1 MEQHP
6 LPAAASRPVS
16 PEEENALLRATL
28 VDAQARIR
36 ELEALVET
44 DQLTGL
50 PNRRRF
56 EIELERVAGRAER
69 HGTPAAALQV
79 EVDGLAAV
87 AERHGR
93 FAADAAIVHVAKLLA
108 GLIRGTDFAAR
119 IADDGFALVLDHLD
133 HDSALDTAD
142 RIARC
147 IAADPVDLGPSSVR
161 VKAVVAATAIGSG
174 DAPERVMLRLGR
186 NLEAA
191 RAEG

>member
-1 MEQHP
+1 MEQQH

-16 PEEENALLRATL
+16 PEEENALLRASL
-28 VDAQARIR
+28 IDAQARIR
-36 ELEALVET
+36 DLEALVET

-56 EIELERVAGRAER
+56 EQELERVVGRAER

-79 EVDGLAAV
+79 EVEGLAAV

-93 FAADAAIVHVAKLLA
+93 FAADAAIIHVAKLLS

-147 IAADPVDLGPSSVR
+147 IAADPVDLGVSSLK
-161 VKAVVAATAIGSG
+161 VKALVAATAIGSG
-174 DAPERVMLRLGR
+174 DASDRVMLRLGR

>member
-1 MEQHP
+1 MEQQP

-16 PEEENALLRATL
+16 AEEENALLRASL
-28 VDAQARIR
+28 IEAQARIR
-36 ELEALVET
+36 ALEALVET

-56 EIELERVAGRAER
+56 EGELERVVGRADR
-69 HGTPAAALQV
+69 HGTPAAALMV
-79 EVDGLAAV
+79 EVEGLGAV

-93 FAADAAIVHVAKLLA
+93 FAADAALLHVAKLLS

-119 IADDGFALVLDHLD
+119 IGEDGFALVLDHLD

-147 IAADPVDLGPSSVR
+147 IAADPVDLGASALK
-161 VKAVVAATAIGSG
+161 VKALVAATAIGSG
-174 DAPERVMLRLGR
+174 DAPDRVMLRLGR

-191 RAEG
+191 RAEA